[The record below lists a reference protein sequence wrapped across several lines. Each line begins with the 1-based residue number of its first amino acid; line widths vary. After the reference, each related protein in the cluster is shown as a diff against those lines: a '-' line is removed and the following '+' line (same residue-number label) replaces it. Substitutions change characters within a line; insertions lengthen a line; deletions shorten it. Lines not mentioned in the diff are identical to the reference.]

1 METSED
7 KISNDI
13 KERKE
18 NSSNKTQRKRGP
30 IRLSKIKYDE
40 KIVQIK
46 RVTKVTTGGKKN
58 DISCNCYYWR

>member
-18 NSSNKTQRKRGP
+18 NYSNKTQRKRGP

-40 KIVQIK
+40 I
-46 RVTKVTTGGKKN
+46 
-58 DISCNCYYWR
+58 